1 MTLKLDILSCVLLN
15 HGRCPQ
21 CCTCI
26 TKIMMDMDGDGV
38 DCENFQ
44 RKARALER
52 YRAVIPNLE
61 KHAEKH
67 EVNFFL
73 TVS

>member
-1 MTLKLDILSCVLLN
+1 ME
-15 HGRCPQ
+15 
-21 CCTCI
+21 
-26 TKIMMDMDGDGV
+26 MDGDGV

-61 KHAEKH
+61 KHTAKLLSDNDNSLFQQSH
-67 EVNFFL
+67 NAHAICLVKMH
-73 TVS
+73 TRSM

>member
-1 MTLKLDILSCVLLN
+1 ME
-15 HGRCPQ
+15 
-21 CCTCI
+21 
-26 TKIMMDMDGDGV
+26 MDGDGV
-38 DCENFQ
+38 DCEYFQ

-67 EVNFFL
+67 AVIFFL